1 LIVSAV
7 ALLTALLALA
17 TAGSPAGGV
26 AGFGDVEAQL
36 YYTNPV
42 QWMVDNDITTGVSE
56 TCFRPDQDVTRG
68 QAAAFLWRMEEMPT
82 GSPAHPFNDVPLAWQ
97 QDAVSWLYANEVTT
111 GTTATT
117 FSPDDELTRGQLA
130 ALLHRLA
137 GMPTGSPAH
146 PFNDVPLAWQ
156 QDAVSWLYANGIT
169 TGTSSTTFSPADPA
183 TRGQVATMLHRYKGE
198 PAVVVDPTSPFCAP
212 PTTTTTTTT
221 TIAGPSG
228 AAVFSA
234 NCATCHGSGGSGG
247 FGPRLIGNTLST
259 TQIRTQVNGGGG
271 GMPPF
276 AGRLSSAEIS
286 AVVGYVA
293 SL

>member
-1 LIVSAV
+1 
-7 ALLTALLALA
+7 
-17 TAGSPAGGV
+17 
-26 AGFGDVEAQL
+26 
-36 YYTNPV
+36 
-42 QWMVDNDITTGVSE
+42 
-56 TCFRPDQDVTRG
+56 
-68 QAAAFLWRMEEMPT
+68 MEGMPT
-82 GSPAHPFNDVPLAWQ
+82 GSPAHPFDDVTLAWQ
-97 QDAVSWLYANEVTT
+97 QDPVSWLYANEVTT

-137 GMPTGSPAH
+137 GSPAAAASA
-146 PFNDVPLAWQ
+146 FSDVTASWQ
-156 QDAVSWLYANGIT
+156 ITAVGWLVANGIT

-198 PAVVVDPTSPFCAP
+198 PAVVVDPASPFCAP

-221 TIAGPSG
+221 TIAAPSG

-234 NCATCHGSGGSGG
+234 NCAWCHGSGGSGG
-247 FGPRLIGNTLST
+247 FGPRLIGNTLT
-259 TQIRTQVNGGGG
+259 TTRIRAQVTNGGG
-271 GMPPF
+271 GMPAF
-276 AGRLSSAEIS
+276 GGSLSSAEIS